1 MSSVRD
7 VEAYTLSESDRKE
20 VFHWKQ
26 KYRRHRKDPYVLFN
40 LATAYYYAGVFEQS
54 AKYYLK
60 CAKIKSDLRNEALYY
75 LALSYI
81 EINKYDKAHRI
92 FKTLAR
98 RKIPRE
104 LKGKVKDYLQL
115 FKEQEEAKEEKRKLS
130 FLESLDLSVEVVY
143 GQNSNPEYEND
154 GEEESDKLSNI
165 TAYGAYKLLNGQRN
179 IINIYTSK
187 YIEQYSTLSTSD
199 NMTTDLGLNYYLLR
213 KKGYY
218 HVNPYISTDE
228 DDEAETFSR
237 KGVTISYS
245 KGDDDTYAF
254 NYYTTSSDDEDLDSY
269 TGKTYELSMT
279 NMFSEKQNEFRY
291 TTIKVFKNDL
301 NDTDTYFNSNQGID
315 ILTGI
320 SIYYPSSE
328 LSATGR
334 FTYREYIED
343 KSLGIARYDKTYAI
357 TGRFKY
363 DINQYFSAVANA
375 SYSVNGSN
383 WEGIED
389 YDPTYSMTIIN
400 LGIIG
405 NL

>member
-1 MSSVRD
+1 
-7 VEAYTLSESDRKE
+7 
-20 VFHWKQ
+20 
-26 KYRRHRKDPYVLFN
+26 
-40 LATAYYYAGVFEQS
+40 
-54 AKYYLK
+54 
-60 CAKIKSDLRNEALYY
+60 
-75 LALSYI
+75 
-81 EINKYDKAHRI
+81 
-92 FKTLAR
+92 
-98 RKIPRE
+98 
-104 LKGKVKDYLQL
+104 
-115 FKEQEEAKEEKRKLS
+115 
-130 FLESLDLSVEVVY
+130 
-143 GQNSNPEYEND
+143 
-154 GEEESDKLSNI
+154 
-165 TAYGAYKLLNGQRN
+165 
-179 IINIYTSK
+179 
-187 YIEQYSTLSTSD
+187 
-199 NMTTDLGLNYYLLR
+199 MTTDLGLNYYLLR